1 MSQIYLTPSKGLH
14 LHRMSCEGHVVWP
27 ASARLFV
34 CSWGHCLVQVSSLEH
49 LRMYVRPGAGRGSSL
64 ALCLL
69 AVHSVLALQL
79 KGGRLLTP
87 GDWVVCEVLK
97 GLGSCTA
104 IGKGVLLKA
113 IVVHMRVCAGVFLDG
128 VHPLVVQFGSRRHW
142 RHHGG
147 RLQGL
152 QTTWSLGCRKWL
164 DDANRGR
171 IHAAQHLNVLERQ
184 GPKGGG
190 EMNQRSLLHCYLP
203 PQ

>member
-1 MSQIYLTPSKGLH
+1 MRQIYLTPSQRAYTYTGCHVTVMYDQH
-14 LHRMSCEGHVVWP
+14 LLGCLRVPEGIVWFRSALR
-27 ASARLFV
+27 ASA
-34 CSWGHCLVQVSSLEH
+34 H
-49 LRMYVRPGAGRGSSL
+49 VRPGAGRGSSL

-69 AVHSVLALQL
+69 AVNSVLALQL
-79 KGGRLLTP
+79 KGGRLLAP

-104 IGKGVLLKA
+104 VGEGVLLKA

-152 QTTWSLGCRKWL
+152 QTTWSLGCRKRL
-164 DDANRGR
+164 DDANRRR
-171 IHAAQHLNVLERQ
+171 IHAAQHLNVLERH
-184 GPKGGG
+184 GPKGG
-190 EMNQRSLLHCYLP
+190 EK
-203 PQ
+203 